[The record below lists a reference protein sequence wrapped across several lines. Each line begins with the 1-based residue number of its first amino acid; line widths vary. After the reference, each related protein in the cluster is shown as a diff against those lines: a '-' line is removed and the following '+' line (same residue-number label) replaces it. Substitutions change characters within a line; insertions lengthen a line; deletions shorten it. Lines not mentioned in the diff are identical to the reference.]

1 MINVFHK
8 SNDMQQF
15 HKIILNILIFTCFLT
30 LKSKATGEPSTY
42 FNIFVPPNADAVQ
55 RNVCLVVTAIFDSTT
70 FTIIDDSMDG
80 DWDDSK
86 SGLLMAGQ
94 SYILYIK
101 DNGINDDAQYASGGT
116 LKRDGDYFVIQAD
129 KNIYASQSTNSD
141 WQHDWVPGI
150 SQSSLSQKFIV
161 YAPKVSSSKRDINA
175 FAYEDSTYVTL
186 KRISTTPT
194 IVSGYT
200 NVDYQAG
207 TVVFQKM
214 INRGQDLIH
223 FFTTARDILDD
234 GHTYIIES
242 SKPITLQY
250 GALFGNERDGG
261 GYVPTNTGSSSGSQA
276 YFCVPYQ
283 AVGEQ
288 EIRVVSW
295 DAGNNV
301 KLYRYNAGS
310 WIQMTNW
317 TMNAKSVQEWVGKNN
332 GNVSYPTVY
341 KIECSAGKR
350 VSIFEGN
357 WFETGSVGTSDMATM
372 MSSENGTSSGNYF
385 LAYMAPP
392 GNETNVFNPF
402 TNTFFGG
409 KFSHLYIFS
418 QDTAHVQ
425 VKDAYTNGTDFTR
438 NYTILPGR
446 YVDCAMS
453 ETEWRNIYNGTGT
466 IAGGPERPY
475 LVVTSDNHVSVMN
488 TNFNDNWMMYF
499 GSSQFQSF
507 KQTTTSTSSVV
518 TPGQTL
524 KVVSNI
530 AVEGTL
536 PVTDASAQ
544 IIVDGGLEVKSS
556 NFIDVTNHDSIAGN
570 ITQNSSLVIIQF
582 DSIPNLSPTGTYQI
596 VTELSGKVMDIAGN
610 PIPNNSVS
618 DITTNVNGNVN
629 GKSMQSTS
637 IESVALNSYNTSGL
651 IFDFAENTGLENLM
665 TDSWTASTID
675 YDNDGDDD
683 LFFTD
688 QTATQSNKL
697 YRNNGNGTFTLIT
710 SGNIATDMAKS
721 MSSAWAD
728 YDNDGDLDVVVAN
741 NTQKANFFYIN
752 NGNGTFTKNTSAAF
766 VKNVGYYH
774 HVSSVDVDND
784 GLLELYLGNY
794 WPTRLNELYKQ
805 DINGNWTLWTSN
817 LLSQVTGSATGG
829 TWCDYDNDG
838 YQDLLI
844 LNNEGGKNRMYHN
857 LGNGNF
863 EVAVNDITQVGGKSV
878 ASTWGDIDSDGDMD
892 LFIANA
898 SNTDND
904 LFINNGGGDFS
915 LVTTGE
921 IVHDKGHS
929 HGPIF
934 ADVDKDMDLDLY
946 VSNDQGLKFLYI
958 NNGSGIFTKKID
970 EWPTSNFG
978 KSYGASF
985 SDLDLD
991 GDLDLVV
998 ATHSNQ
1004 RNYIF
1009 TANNNNNKYIEI
1021 RLVGTKSNKSAIG
1034 AKIRVKCN
1042 GIWQQREVNSQNG
1055 LGGQSSYRQHF
1066 GLANATT
1073 IDSIEIKWP
1082 SGYLQKLAGINT
1094 NQNMVITE
1102 PNGSEVKLTAYYDAN
1117 NNCTKDVGEL
1127 PLENISFTINDNQY
1141 STYTNQNGEAHVFL
1155 ATGNYIIAM
1164 NSNDYHT
1171 SCATTASFSVD
1182 TIGSIINLGDYP
1194 LLVNCTHSNLKMNIV
1209 STTMRRGFNSK
1220 YVIEVSNVGIES
1232 SSNVVL
1238 TATLPNSI
1246 SLLNATIP
1254 WDSRTVVG
1262 NEQIVTWNI
1271 GTMEYTDALVID
1283 LFYNVTLSLMPDDEV
1298 TATFSL
1304 DGDAEEC
1311 DAIDNNFVDYQTI
1324 FGSFDPNDIQVYPI
1338 GINEPHLITN
1348 KQELTYKI
1356 RFQNV
1361 GNYYAEFVTIFDTLP
1376 SELDIKSIR
1385 KISSSHKYQMSTKGN
1400 VIIFTFPNILLPDSS
1415 SNMEGSNGYIQFSV
1429 AQKATNKGGSKIINH
1444 ANIRFDYNED
1454 IVTNTV
1460 FNTLFPD
1467 DHNYEDGQ
1475 LVVFPNPAIDVVTL
1489 KPRTDDITLTTIID
1503 VQVFSMNG
1511 NSTKYEVTNSSM
1523 PSINVSKLNP
1533 GTYLVLARDNNGK
1546 KYTGKL
1552 IKK

>member
-1 MINVFHK
+1 MRFCIKTRH
-8 SNDMQQF
+8 MQQF
-15 HKIILNILIFTCFLT
+15 NKTFLVVF
-30 LKSKATGEPSTY
+30 LFLFSFSQKSWATGEPSTY

-55 RNVCLVVTAIFDSTT
+55 RNVCLVVTAIFDSTN
-70 FTIIDDSMDG
+70 FTIVDDSMDG
-80 DWDDSK
+80 DNDDNK
-86 SGLLMAGQ
+86 SGMLMAGQ

-116 LKRDGDYFVIQAD
+116 LKRDGDYFIIQAD

-186 KRISTTPT
+186 KRISSTPT
-194 IVSGYT
+194 IVTGYT
-200 NVDYQAG
+200 NVDYQGG

-223 FFTTARDILDD
+223 FYADARNILDD
-234 GHTYIIES
+234 GHTYIIEA

-250 GALFGNERDGG
+250 GALYGNERDGG
-261 GYVPTNTGSSSGSQA
+261 GYVPTNSGSSSGSQA

-301 KLYRYNAGS
+301 KLYRYSAGS

-317 TMNAKSVQEWVGKNN
+317 TMNEKSVQEWVGKNN
-332 GNVSYPTVY
+332 GNVSYATVF
-341 KIECSAGKR
+341 KVECTAGKR
-350 VSIFEGN
+350 VSVFEGN
-357 WFETGSVGTSDMATM
+357 WFETGTVGTSDMATM
-372 MSSENGTSSGNYF
+372 MSAENGTSSGNYF

-392 GNETNVFNPF
+392 GNEANVFNPF
-402 TNTFFGG
+402 TNSFFGG
-409 KFSHLYIFS
+409 KFTHLYIFS

-438 NYTILPGR
+438 SYTILPGR

-453 ETEWRNIYNGTGT
+453 ETEWRAIYNGTGT

-475 LVVTSDNHVSVMN
+475 LIVTSDNHVSVMN

-518 TPGQTL
+518 TPGQSL
-524 KVVSNI
+524 NVISNI
-530 AVEGTL
+530 NVEGTS
-536 PVTDASAQ
+536 PVTNASAQ
-544 IIVDGGLEVKSS
+544 IIVDGGLVVNSS
-556 NFIDVTNHDSIAGN
+556 NFVDVTNHDSIPGN
-570 ITQNSSLVIIQF
+570 ITQNASLIIIQF
-582 DSIPNLSPTGTYQI
+582 DSLPNLSPTGNYQI
-596 VTELSGKVMDIAGN
+596 VTELSGKVMDASGN

-618 DITTNVNGNVN
+618 DITTNVNGIVN

-637 IESVALNSYNTSGL
+637 LESVALNSYNTTGL
-651 IFDFAENTGLENLM
+651 IFDFAENTGLESLL

-688 QTATQSNKL
+688 QTSTQSNKL

-710 SGNIATDMAKS
+710 TGNIATDMAKS
-721 MSSAWAD
+721 MASAWAD

-741 NTQKANFFYIN
+741 NTQKANFFYEN
-752 NGNGTFTKNTSAAF
+752 NGNGTFTKNTTAAF

-774 HVSSVDVDND
+774 HVSWMDVDND
-784 GLLELYLGNY
+784 GVLELYLGNY
-794 WPTRLNELYKQ
+794 WPTRLNELYKK
-805 DINGNWTLWTSN
+805 DASGNWSLWSTN
-817 LLSQVTGSATGG
+817 LLSQITGSATGA

-844 LNNEGGKNRMYHN
+844 LNNEGGNNRMYHN
-857 LGNGNF
+857 KGNGNF
-863 EVAVNDITQVGGKSV
+863 EVVTNDITSTGGKSV
-878 ASTWGDIDSDGDMD
+878 ASTWGDIDNDGDMD

-898 SNTDND
+898 SNLDND

-915 LVTTGE
+915 LVTIGE
-921 IVHDKGHS
+921 IVNDKGHS
-929 HGPIF
+929 HGPVF

-946 VSNDQGLKFLYI
+946 VSNDQGLKFLYM
-958 NNGSGIFTKKID
+958 NNGLGEFTKKTD
-970 EWPTSNFG
+970 EWPSSNFG
-978 KSYGASF
+978 KSYGSSF

-1004 RNYIF
+1004 RNYLF
-1009 TANNNNNKYIEI
+1009 TANNNSNKWIGI
-1021 RLVGTKSNKSAIG
+1021 RLVGTKSNHSAIG
-1034 AKIRVKCN
+1034 AKIHVKCN
-1042 GIWQQREVNSQNG
+1042 GKWQMREVNSQNG

-1066 GLANATT
+1066 GLANASI
-1073 IDSIEIKWP
+1073 IDSIEIEWP
-1082 SGYLQKLAGINT
+1082 SGYIQKLASINT

-1117 NNCTKDVGEL
+1117 NNCTKDAGEL
-1127 PLENISFTINDNQY
+1127 LLENIAFTINGDQFN
-1141 STYTNQNGEAHVFL
+1141 TYTNQNGEAHIFL
-1155 ATGNYIIAM
+1155 ANGNYTIDM
-1164 NSNDYHT
+1164 SSSDYHT
-1171 SCATTASFSVD
+1171 TCTSTSSFSVD
-1182 TIGSIINLGDYP
+1182 TIGSIIDLGNYP
-1194 LLVNCTHSNLKMNIV
+1194 LQANCTHSNLKMNVV
-1209 STTMRRGFNSK
+1209 STTMRRGFDSK
-1220 YVIEVSNVGIES
+1220 YVLEVSNVGIES
-1232 SSNVVL
+1232 SSNGVL
-1238 TATLPNSI
+1238 TATLPTSLN
-1246 SLLNATIP
+1246 LLNASIP
-1254 WDSRTVVG
+1254 WDTRTVVR
-1262 NEQIVTWNI
+1262 NEQTVTWNI
-1271 GTMEYTDALVID
+1271 GTMEYTDALVIN
-1283 LFYNVTLSLMPDDEV
+1283 LFYNVTLSLMPDDEI
-1298 TATFSL
+1298 TATFNIS
-1304 DGDAEEC
+1304 GDAEEC
-1311 DAIDNNFVDYQTI
+1311 DAVDNSFVDYQTI
-1324 FGSFDPNDIQVYPI
+1324 FGSFDPNDIQVYPT
-1338 GINEPHLITN
+1338 GLNELHLISN

-1361 GNYYAEFVTIFDTLP
+1361 GNYMADFVTIIDTLP
-1376 SELDIKSIR
+1376 SELDIKTIR
-1385 KISSSHKYQMSTKGN
+1385 KISSSHKYQISTKGN
-1400 VIIFTFPNILLPDSS
+1400 VIIFSFPNILLPDSS
-1415 SNMEGSNGYIQFSV
+1415 SNMDGSNGYIQFTV
-1429 AQKATNKGGSKIINH
+1429 AQKANNKGGSKIMNH
-1444 ANIRFDYNED
+1444 ANIRFDYNEV
-1454 IVTNTV
+1454 IATNSV

-1475 LVVFPNPAIDVVTL
+1475 LVVFPNPATDIVTL
-1489 KPRTDDITLTTIID
+1489 KPRTDDTYLTTIVD
-1503 VQVFSMNG
+1503 VQLFSMDG
-1511 NSTKYEVTNSSM
+1511 NSTKYEITNSSM
-1523 PSINVSKLNP
+1523 PTLNVSKLNS
-1533 GTYLVLARDNNGK
+1533 GTYLVLARDKNGK
-1546 KYTGKL
+1546 KYTGKM